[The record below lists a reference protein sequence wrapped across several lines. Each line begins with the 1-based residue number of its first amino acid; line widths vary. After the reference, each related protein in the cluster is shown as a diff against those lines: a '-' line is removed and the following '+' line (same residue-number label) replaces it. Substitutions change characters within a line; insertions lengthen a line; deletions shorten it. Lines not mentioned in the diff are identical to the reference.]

1 VATDHLKIGELA
13 KRAGCTTETI
23 RYYERHG
30 LLPAPSRTDSNY
42 RMYDSEHI
50 ERLSLIRHC
59 RSLDM
64 TLDEIRTLLRFRDAP
79 NENCA
84 DVNALLDAHIAHV
97 HARIES
103 LKALKVQLKE
113 LRRLCDA
120 TNVSKHCGILHDL
133 AHEATTL
140 ARLKTVE

>member
-1 VATDHLKIGELA
+1 MKTDQLKIGELA
-13 KRAGCTTETI
+13 KRAECTTETI

-30 LLPAPSRTDSNY
+30 LLPAPARTDSNY
-42 RMYDSEHI
+42 RMYGSEHI

-79 NENCA
+79 DENCA
-84 DVNALLDAHIAHV
+84 DVNTLLDAHIAHV

-103 LKALKVQLKE
+103 LKALKVQLKD

-120 TNVSKHCGILHDL
+120 ASVSKHCGILNDL
-133 AHEATTL
+133 THEATTL
-140 ARLKTVE
+140 IRAKTGE